1 MSQLILT
8 LSHFF
13 ELNFH
18 IYPLFLTFFMLVG
31 LFPRD
36 TSKCDFFSSPELFI
50 ISLIYSGYFQ
60 ISYFL
65 TTRVF
70 HYFFNLLG
78 CFQILYFLTT
88 RVFHYFFNLLGML
101 PNIILSHH
109 QSFSLFLQF
118 TRDAFKYYIF
128 LPPEFFI
135 ISSIYS
141 GCFQISYYLT
151 TRVFRYFFNLLG
163 MLPNII
169 LSHHQSFSLFLQ
181 FTRDTSKCN
190 FFHHQSFLLFL

>member
-18 IYPLFLTFFMLVG
+18 IYPLFRTFFMLVG

-36 TSKCDFFSSPELFI
+36 TSKCNFFSSPELFI

-60 ISYFL
+60 ISYYL

-70 HYFFNLLG
+70 RYFF
-78 CFQILYFLTT
+78 T
-88 RVFHYFFNLLGML
+88 LLGML
-101 PNIILSHH
+101 PNIILSYH

-118 TRDAFKYYIF
+118 TRDASKYHIIS
-128 LPPEFFI
+128 PPEFFI

-151 TRVFRYFFNLLG
+151 TRVFHYFFNLLG

-169 LSHHQSFSLFLQ
+169 LSHYQSFSLFLH
-181 FTRDTSKCN
+181 FTRDASKYHIISLPE
-190 FFHHQSFLLFL
+190 FFVISSLYSGCFQM